1 MTQGLL
7 LNIGRAWV
15 EAAARR
21 EAPALT
27 AAHAAAADE
36 AAQQGF
42 PQSVIDWLVALVVAP
57 HGLTDAWTLPLIPM
71 GLTYAVAGALGAVIP
86 EQHLAWVGGL
96 ASVVHFSMDLGA
108 APSVAMVAG
117 LVVLHECGRD
127 FAAYCVL
134 LTYMLVLHLPV
145 HYTRVIPDTPA
156 WCWLGLL
163 AFTAL
168 SWKMQPLGLLKGS
181 ALCRRAA
188 VALIAAHTV
197 ANLGLY

>member
-57 HGLTDAWTLPLIPM
+57 HGLTDAWTLTLIPM
-71 GLTYAVAGALGAVIP
+71 GLTYAVAGALGYSCTAV
-86 EQHLAWVGGL
+86 
-96 ASVVHFSMDLGA
+96 
-108 APSVAMVAG
+108 
-117 LVVLHECGRD
+117 
-127 FAAYCVL
+127 
-134 LTYMLVLHLPV
+134 
-145 HYTRVIPDTPA
+145 
-156 WCWLGLL
+156 
-163 AFTAL
+163 
-168 SWKMQPLGLLKGS
+168 
-181 ALCRRAA
+181 
-188 VALIAAHTV
+188 
-197 ANLGLY
+197 